1 MADKTLLLFSTF
13 AHMQWQVD
21 ELARRCTGV
30 DEAVRAAFEETGRW
44 NPDQVIRKWR
54 KRNQSSLHEMRDK
67 SWFNEESWYALVLST
82 RLNDQSRP
90 LFFEFY
96 SKRELSEEGRH
107 GEFVATYMRVK
118 RLRDF
123 LAHNMAMKALAEER
137 LSVVWFHDSAFGRWM
152 EEDKTRLNLT
162 FMTEAVEVADWLS
175 DVAAWTMW
183 RLGWNG
189 NAKIEDSK
197 GGVFSEEHAPP
208 LSPPHQLGVP
218 TDDEEEEEEEDR

>member
-1 MADKTLLLFSTF
+1 MTLVADKTLLLFSTF

-30 DEAVRAAFEETGRW
+30 DEAVRTAFEKAGRW
-44 NPDQVIRKWR
+44 DPDQVIRSWR
-54 KRNQSSLHEMRDK
+54 KRNQSFLHEMRDK
-67 SWFNEESWYALVLST
+67 SWFNEASWHALVLST

-96 SKRELSEEGRH
+96 SKRELPDEGRH
-107 GEFVATYMRVK
+107 DEFAATYTQIK

-123 LAHNMAMKALAEER
+123 LAHNEYLRASSEEER
-137 LSVVWFHDSAFGRWM
+137 LIVTWYHDTAFGRWM

-175 DVAAWTMW
+175 DVVAWTTW

-189 NAKIEDSK
+189 SAKIEDSN
-197 GGVFSEEHAPP
+197 GVVFSDEHAPSP
-208 LSPPHQLGVP
+208 APPHQLRVP
-218 TDDEEEEEEEDR
+218 VEVGDEEF

>member
-1 MADKTLLLFSTF
+1 MTLVADKTLLLFSTF

-30 DEAVRAAFEETGRW
+30 DEAVRAAFEETDRW
-44 NPDQVIRKWR
+44 NPDKVIRTWQ
-54 KRNQSSLHEMRDK
+54 KRNQAFLHEMRDK
-67 SWFNEESWYALVLST
+67 SWFNEESWHALVLST

-96 SKRELSEEGRH
+96 SQRELPEDGRH
-107 GEFVATYMRVK
+107 GEFVATYMQVK

-123 LAHNMAMKALAEER
+123 LAHNMYMRASSEEER
-137 LSVVWFHDSAFGRWM
+137 LLVTWFHDTAFGRWM
-152 EEDKTRLNLT
+152 DEDKDRLNLV
-162 FMTEAVEVADWLS
+162 FMTEVVAVADWLS

-189 NAKIEDSK
+189 SAKIKDSK
-197 GGVFSEEHAPP
+197 GVVFSAEHGPS
-208 LSPPHQLGVP
+208 LLPPHQLGVP
-218 TDDEEEEEEEDR
+218 TDDEQAQE